1 MLNPHEKTVESSA
14 TTTVCDAP
22 HATCTGRR
30 RRRQRSR
37 CDDKPR
43 LCFGADGSV
52 AAEEA
57 ADRPESRA
65 GARLTATG
73 CGVECG
79 LRPSTKHAGG
89 RAHGERSVAEALQR
103 IKEGRDARSSTTQAV
118 AHGTVNVMVTTWH
131 LTTMRRRKRTDGPVR
146 LYSFHTPGA
155 PSIERCIALRCVA
168 LPAQE

>member
-43 LCFGADGSV
+43 LCFGADRSV

-73 CGVECG
+73 CGGRVRSSAQCEACRRAG
-79 LRPSTKHAGG
+79 ARGAIGGRSASAHKRRTRRAKQYDAGG
-89 RAHGERSVAEALQR
+89 SPRNCECHGYDVASYHDAEKEAHRWASPPILLPYSQ
-103 IKEGRDARSSTTQAV
+103 
-118 AHGTVNVMVTTWH
+118 GTLH
-131 LTTMRRRKRTDGPVR
+131 
-146 LYSFHTPGA
+146 
-155 PSIERCIALRCVA
+155 
-168 LPAQE
+168 